1 MNAIETHGSTAA
13 AHSPIGIEAAVCADI
28 ARRQALGIAKYGG
41 TTVAD
46 NPLALRA
53 WLQHGYEELLD
64 AAVYMRRAI
73 AEIDAEAGAEQWA
86 VLADF
91 APGCVIYVAGPMTGF
106 PGNNYA
112 AFNAK
117 AAELRAMGFI
127 VENPAENPHPL
138 SADGLR
144 LPVCSSWQ
152 GYMRLALRQISRA
165 DAVYLLPGWRQSRGA
180 RVEHQLAVGMG
191 MTLIGARA

>member
-13 AHSPIGIEAAVCADI
+13 AHSPISIEAAVCADI
-28 ARRQALGIAKYGG
+28 ARRQALGIAKYG

-86 VLADF
+86 TLQDVE
-91 APGCVIYVAGPMTGF
+91 PGSVIYIAGGMTGL
-106 PGNNYA
+106 PDNNYP
-112 AFNAK
+112 AFHAK
-117 AAELRAMGFI
+117 AAELRALGFI
-127 VENPAENPHPL
+127 AENPAENPRPPC
-138 SADGLR
+138 GT
-144 LPVCSSWQ
+144 WQ

-165 DAVYLLPGWRQSRGA
+165 DAVYLLPGWSSSRGA
-180 RVEHQLAVGMG
+180 KVENQLAVGMG
-191 MTLIGARA
+191 MPLIGARA